1 MISQSPAAEPDAAA
15 PDTAAGV
22 TAGVTAGMVTAG
34 MVTVGI
40 DLGGTGTRL
49 VALDPS
55 GVVRSRIS
63 VPTRHAV
70 AADAGQLITELAGQ
84 VRDAAGGARLAGV
97 GIGASGPVDPSGII
111 RNDATLPAYSHIPLG
126 RLLGEHL
133 GVPCAVDND
142 AVAFAL
148 GENAWGAGQ
157 RSPALLAVTLGT
169 GIGVALLRDGVPYRG
184 SDGIHPEAG
193 HIPVPGPVAPCYCG
207 LPTCWEQLGSR
218 TALDAVTGQNTDEL
232 AAAAAAG
239 DPASREVFD
248 RYAGHVGTGLATLV
262 SVFRPA
268 RVVVGGSAA
277 RYLTLLRPGIDRAL
291 SRCAPYDWNPPI
303 AGAALGELSGAIGAA
318 ILG

>member
-1 MISQSPAAEPDAAA
+1 VTSQSPATEPDTSASASAEPDAAA
-15 PDTAAGV
+15 E
-22 TAGVTAGMVTAG
+22 
-34 MVTVGI
+34 VTVGI

-49 VALDPS
+49 VALDRS

-63 VPTRHAV
+63 VPTRHDP

-97 GIGASGPVDPSGII
+97 GIGASGPVDPGGII

-126 RLLGEHL
+126 RLLGDHL
-133 GVPCAVDND
+133 GVPCAIDND

-148 GENAWGAGQ
+148 GENAYGAGQ

-169 GIGVALLRDGVPYRG
+169 GVGVALLRDGVPYRG

-193 HIPVPGPVAPCYCG
+193 HIPVPGPAAPCYCG
-207 LPTCWEQLGSR
+207 LATCWEQLASR
-218 TALDAVTGQNTDEL
+218 TALDAATGQATEEL

-239 DPASREVFD
+239 DPAARQLFD
-248 RYAGHVGTGLATLV
+248 RYAGHVGAGLATLLA
-262 SVFRPA
+262 VFRPA

-277 RYLTLLRPGIDRAL
+277 RYLTWLRPGIDRAL

-303 AGAALGELSGAIGAA
+303 AEAALGELSGAIGAA
-318 ILG
+318 VLGTC